1 MSFLLGVVIFVAAVL
16 ISVVLHELGH
26 FLTAKKF
33 GMKVTQFFVGFG
45 NTLWSTRRGET
56 EYGVKSL
63 PFGAF
68 VRITGMTTFDEVAPE
83 DEARAMRN
91 KPRWQRAIVMVAG
104 SFMHFALAFVL
115 LIGLALIVGQAN
127 SNTTTIGSVSSC
139 VPANVKAFNDGSCAH
154 SQGAAPARAAGI
166 QANDKIISIA
176 GKPVHTWTQLGLD
189 IRALPAG
196 KPVTVVVQRGGTQ
209 LTLHVTPATIP
220 GRHGSYLGIDDALI
234 FQRAGPLG
242 ALSFAGSAFG
252 QVLTGSAD
260 AIAKL
265 PSALPG
271 LFAKDRS
278 RTPAGNVSSVVG
290 VANIAGQAVAAG
302 GGWRV
307 IVSDLLLIIISL
319 NIFIGAF
326 NLLPLLPLDG
336 GHLAVIV
343 YEQVRAWFARLRG
356 RPDPGLAD
364 LQRLVPVSV
373 GVFALLIGFGVL
385 LMAADIF
392 NPVHLVQ

>member
-1 MSFLLGVVIFVAAVL
+1 MSFVVGVVIFVVAVL

-45 NTLWSTRRGET
+45 NTVWSTKRGET

-83 DEARAMRN
+83 DEPRAMRN

-115 LIGLALIVGQAN
+115 LIALALIVGQA
-127 SNTTTIGSVSSC
+127 SNTSTTIGAVSTC
-139 VPANVKAFNDGSCAH
+139 VPANVKALDQGSCQH
-154 SQGAAPARAAGI
+154 SPGPAPARKAGI
-166 QANDKIISIA
+166 RPGDKIVAIA
-176 GKPVHTWTQLGLD
+176 GKPVHTWVQLGAV
-189 IRALPAG
+189 IRAQPAG
-196 KPVTVVVQRGGTQ
+196 KPVPVVVQRGGKR
-209 LTLHVTPATIP
+209 LTLSVTPVAVP
-220 GRHGSYLGIDDALI
+220 GRNGSYLGIGDALV
-234 FQRAGPLG
+234 FQRASPLG

-252 QVLTGSAD
+252 QVLTGSAQ
-260 AIAKL
+260 AVAKL
-265 PSALPG
+265 PAALPD
-271 LFAKDRS
+271 LFAKNRS

-302 GGWRV
+302 GGWQV
-307 IVSDLLLIIISL
+307 IVSDLLLIVISL

-336 GHLAVIV
+336 GHLAVII
-343 YEQVRAWFARLRG
+343 YEQVRAWLARLRG

-373 GVFALLIGFGVL
+373 GVFALLIGLGVL

>member
-1 MSFLLGVVIFVAAVL
+1 MSFVLGVVIFVVAVL
-16 ISVVLHELGH
+16 ISVILHEAGH

-45 NTLWSTRRGET
+45 NTLWSTKRGET
-56 EYGVKSL
+56 EYGAKSL

-68 VRITGMTTFDEVAPE
+68 VRITGMTTFDEVDPA
-83 DEARAMRN
+83 DEPRAMRN

-115 LIGLALIVGQAN
+115 LIALALIVGQA
-127 SNTTTIGSVSSC
+127 SNTSTAIGAVSTC
-139 VPANVKAFNDGSCAH
+139 VPANVKALDQGSCQH
-154 SQGAAPARAAGI
+154 SHGTAPARKAGI
-166 QANDKIISIA
+166 RPGDQIVAIA
-176 GKPVHTWTQLGLD
+176 GKPVHTWAQLGAV
-189 IRALPAG
+189 IRAQPAG
-196 KPVTVVVQRGGTQ
+196 KPVPVVVQRGGKRQ
-209 LTLHVTPATIP
+209 TLSVTPVAVP
-220 GRHGSYLGIDDALI
+220 GRNGSYLGIGDALV
-234 FQRAGPLG
+234 FQRASPLG

-252 QVLTGSAD
+252 QVLTGSAQ
-260 AIAKL
+260 AVAKL
-265 PSALPG
+265 PSALPD
-271 LFAKDRS
+271 LFAKNRS
-278 RTPAGNVSSVVG
+278 NTPAGNVSSVVG

-302 GGWRV
+302 GGWQV
-307 IVSDLLLIIISL
+307 IVSDLLLIVISL

-336 GHLAVIV
+336 GHLAVII
-343 YEQVRAWFARLRG
+343 YEQVRAWLARLRG

-364 LQRLVPVSV
+364 LQKLVPVSV
-373 GVFALLIGFGVL
+373 GVFALLIGLGVL

>member
-1 MSFLLGVVIFVAAVL
+1 MSFLLGVVIFVVAVL
-16 ISVVLHELGH
+16 ISIVLHELGH

-127 SNTTTIGSVSSC
+127 GNTTAIGSVSSC
-139 VPANVKAFNDGSCAH
+139 VPANVKAFDVGSCEH

-166 QANDKIISIA
+166 RANDKIIAIA
-176 GKPVHTWTQLGLD
+176 GKPVRTWTQLGSD

-196 KPVTVVVQRGGTQ
+196 KPVPVVVQRGGTQ
-209 LTLHVTPATIP
+209 LTLHVTPASIP
-220 GRHGSYLGIDDALI
+220 GRHGSYLGIDDALV
-234 FQRAGPLG
+234 FQRAGPVG

-265 PSALPG
+265 PSALPD

-302 GGWRV
+302 GGWQV

>member
-1 MSFLLGVVIFVAAVL
+1 MSFALGVVIFVVAVL
-16 ISVVLHELGH
+16 ISVILHEAGH

-45 NTLWSTRRGET
+45 NTVWSTKRGET

-68 VRITGMTTFDEVAPE
+68 VRITGMTTFDEVDPA
-83 DEARAMRN
+83 DEPRAMRN

-115 LIGLALIVGQAN
+115 LIGLALIVGQA
-127 SNTTTIGSVSSC
+127 SNTSTTIGAVSTC
-139 VPANVKAFNDGSCAH
+139 VPANVKALDQGSCQH
-154 SQGAAPARAAGI
+154 SQGTAPARKAGI
-166 QANDKIISIA
+166 RTGDQIVAIA
-176 GKPVHTWTQLGLD
+176 GKPVRTWVQLGAV
-189 IRALPAG
+189 IRAQPAG
-196 KPVTVVVQRGGTQ
+196 KPVPVVVQRGGKR
-209 LTLHVTPATIP
+209 LTLSVTPVAVP
-220 GRHGSYLGIDDALI
+220 GRNGSYLGIGDALV
-234 FQRAGPLG
+234 FQRASPLG

-252 QVLTGSAD
+252 QVLTGSAQ
-260 AIAKL
+260 AVAKL
-265 PSALPG
+265 PAALPD
-271 LFAKDRS
+271 LFAKNRS
-278 RTPAGNVSSVVG
+278 HTPAGNVSSVVG

-302 GGWRV
+302 GGWQV
-307 IVSDLLLIIISL
+307 IASDLLLIVISL

-336 GHLAVIV
+336 GHLAVII
-343 YEQVRAWFARLRG
+343 YEQVRAWLARLRG

-373 GVFALLIGFGVL
+373 GVFALLIGLGVL

>member
-1 MSFLLGVVIFVAAVL
+1 MSFLLGVVIFVVAVL
-16 ISVVLHELGH
+16 ISIVLHELGH

-115 LIGLALIVGQAN
+115 LIGLSLIVGQAN

-139 VPANVKAFNDGSCAH
+139 VPANVKAFDDGSCQH
-154 SQGAAPARAAGI
+154 SQGAAPARSAGI
-166 QANDKIISIA
+166 RANDKIIAIA
-176 GKPVHTWTQLGLD
+176 GKPVHTWTQLGSD

-196 KPVTVVVQRGGTQ
+196 KPVPVVVKRGSTQ
-209 LTLHVTPATIP
+209 LTLYVTPATIP
-220 GRHGSYLGIDDALI
+220 GRDGSYLGIDDALI
-234 FQRAGPLG
+234 FQRAGPAG

-265 PSALPG
+265 PSALPD

-356 RPDPGLAD
+356 RADPGLAD